1 MAMSTCNQTE
11 TSMPEL
17 WLASRLDPQAAAAF
31 EEHLMTCEACQ
42 DAVAA
47 ARGLR
52 RGLTLVAAEGL
63 ATRPVPGRWGSPTRR
78 FLAMAAMVPLVV
90 AAAWVMWQEERAGA
104 KTQAAQVELARLEKV
119 AGEAEAALGREQA
132 LRRELEIRSRELA
145 ARAEAQERALAT
157 ASSEQKPATP
167 RLEPLAGLPT
177 YLLAVLRD
185 RTQAPDLVLRR
196 HQLGQAFHLALDLP
210 DPGYDQLRVEIFG
223 QDDRKLL
230 ERKDLEPSELGALL
244 LTLPA
249 DFLPLGESRVQ
260 LYGQGPGRPEQ
271 ELGRFRIELQP

>member
-1 MAMSTCNQTE
+1 MSTCNQTE

-17 WLASRLDPQAAAAF
+17 WLLSRLDPQAASAF
-31 EEHLMTCEACQ
+31 EEHLMTCQTCQEAVQ
-42 DAVAA
+42 V

-63 ATRPVPGRWGSPTRR
+63 AAPRPVPGRWGSPARR
-78 FLAMAAMVPLVV
+78 YLALAAMVPLVV
-90 AAAWVMWQEERAGA
+90 AATWVMWQEERADA
-104 KTQAAQVELARLEKV
+104 KSQAAQVELARLEKV

-132 LRRELEIRSRELA
+132 LRQELEVRSQELA
-145 ARAEAQERALAT
+145 ARAEAQGKALEA
-157 ASSEQKPATP
+157 ATP
-167 RLEPLAGLPT
+167 AKQLEPLAGLPT

-185 RTQAPDLVLRR
+185 RSQAPDLVLKR

-223 QDDRKLL
+223 QDGSKLLDRKG
-230 ERKDLEPSELGALL
+230 LEPSELGALL

-249 DFLPLGESRVQ
+249 DFLPLGESQVH

>member
-1 MAMSTCNQTE
+1 MSNCNQTE

-17 WLASRLDPQAAAAF
+17 WLSSRLDPQEAAAF
-31 EEHLMTCEACQ
+31 EEHLMTCATCQEAVQ
-42 DAVAA
+42 V

-63 ATRPVPGRWGSPTRR
+63 TTRPAPGRWGSPVRR
-78 FLAMAAMVPLVV
+78 YLALAAMVPLVV
-90 AAAWVMWQEERAGA
+90 AATWVMWQEERADA

-132 LRRELEIRSRELA
+132 LRQELEVRSQELA
-145 ARAEAQERALAT
+145 ARAEAQGKALDA
-157 ASSEQKPATP
+157 ATP
-167 RLEPLAGLPT
+167 ANHLEPLAGLPT

-185 RTQAPDLVLRR
+185 RSQAPDLVLKR

-210 DPGYDQLRVEIFG
+210 DPGYDQLRVEILG
-223 QDDRKLL
+223 QDGSKLLDRKG
-230 ERKDLEPSELGALL
+230 LEPNELGALL

-249 DFLPLGESRVQ
+249 DFLPLGESRVH